1 MKKSSKT
8 TTSRSNTV
16 STGKLR
22 ERALA
27 LFQKLRR
34 IEEANEDGYVY
45 CISCGK
51 LMHWKEAQGG
61 HYIPRANRATELGH
75 DNVWPQCQQC
85 NGYLK
90 GNPIN
95 YRYRLVRKIGEDRV
109 KRIEHLAQAYKG
121 DGESASML
129 SDEDKIRSVRLRGR
143 QYYLER
149 IEEYKTK
156 ISNMEGSKNG

>member
-8 TTSRSNTV
+8 TSRSKTV
-16 STGKLR
+16 SVGKLR
-22 ERALA
+22 ERALT

-34 IEEANEDGYVY
+34 MEEANEDGYVS

-61 HYIPRANRATELGH
+61 HYIPRANSDTELEH

-95 YRYRLVRKIGEDRV
+95 YRYRLVRKIGEERV
-109 KRIEHLAQAYKG
+109 KRIEHLAHAYKG
-121 DGESASML
+121 DEESSSLL
-129 SDEDKIRSVRLRGR
+129 SDADKISSVRLRGR

-149 IEEYKTK
+149 IEEYKDK
-156 ISNMEGSKNG
+156 IRNMEG

>member
-8 TTSRSNTV
+8 TSRSKTV
-16 STGKLR
+16 SVGKLR
-22 ERALA
+22 DRALT

-34 IEEANEDGYVY
+34 MEEANEDGYVS

-61 HYIPRANRATELGH
+61 HYIPRANRATELEH

-85 NGYLK
+85 NGYLN

-95 YRYRLVRKIGEDRV
+95 YRYRLVRKIGEERV
-109 KRIEHLAQAYKG
+109 KRREHLAHAYKG
-121 DGESASML
+121 DEESASLL
-129 SDEDKIRSVRLRGR
+129 SDADKISSVRLRGR

-149 IEEYKTK
+149 IEEYKDK
-156 ISNMEGSKNG
+156 IRNMEG

>member
-1 MKKSSKT
+1 MKKSSRT
-8 TTSRSNTV
+8 TTSHSKTV

-61 HYIPRANRATELGH
+61 HYIPRANRATELEH
-75 DNVWPQCQQC
+75 DNV
-85 NGYLK
+85 
-90 GNPIN
+90 
-95 YRYRLVRKIGEDRV
+95 
-109 KRIEHLAQAYKG
+109 
-121 DGESASML
+121 
-129 SDEDKIRSVRLRGR
+129 
-143 QYYLER
+143 
-149 IEEYKTK
+149 
-156 ISNMEGSKNG
+156 